1 MEKKLKKVQRGAAIG
16 FVVLKIL
23 RILLIIGAVALI
35 AGLVILAVVNENDL
49 PLDAVKD
56 GKLVLDMQDLD
67 LSQLNMD
74 KLPDIGGLIQDGVLT
89 LDLRDAKLVIMLLVA
104 AGILA
109 LAVTYVLLLVAGKLF
124 KHMKTEDTPFTAG
137 NVRRLRLLGW
147 LHIVFWACG
156 IALSFFVGAEFV
168 RRLSLPGN
176 VNLSLNLGAL
186 LCSLIYFFLA
196 RVFSFGKAQGEAL
209 QAAQPAP
216 EIPVAPTAPVVPVAP
231 AAPAEPVAPA
241 APAEPVAPQPVFG
254 SPVSEPKPVPEVP
267 SVDEAA
273 EEAAQFGDAA
283 VKEAMEPAL
292 PEE

>member
-1 MEKKLKKVQRGAAIG
+1 MEKKLKKVQRGAATG

-23 RILLIIGAVALI
+23 RILLIIVAVALI

-74 KLPDIGGLIQDGVLT
+74 KLPDIGGLVQDGVLT
-89 LDLRDAKLVIMLLVA
+89 LDLRDVKLVIMLLVA

-109 LAVTYVLLLVAGKLF
+109 LAATYVLLLVAGKLF

-156 IALSFFVGAEFV
+156 IALSFFVGAEFI
-168 RRLSLPGN
+168 RRLSLPSN
-176 VNLSLNLGAL
+176 VNLSLNLSAL

-216 EIPVAPTAPVVPVAP
+216 EPEPAVPVVPVAP
-231 AAPAEPVAPA
+231 EPPVVPAAPA
-241 APAEPVAPQPVFG
+241 APVFESSAEKP
-254 SPVSEPKPVPEVP
+254 EPLPEDPALEKPAEEATDFVETV
-267 SVDEAA
+267 VKAA
-273 EEAAQFGDAA
+273 EETI
-283 VKEAMEPAL
+283 L